1 MRFELRGLVEAV
13 KQGKID
19 EKAVDVA
26 VKRLLTARFAL
37 GEMDEPEKVSW
48 TGIPFS
54 VVASA
59 GHDSLALDMARKS
72 MTLLMNKDNTLPLK
86 RWRLTVAVMGP
97 NANDSVMQWGNY
109 NGMPPHTVTIL
120 DGIRKALG
128 TDDRL
133 IYEQGCGWW
142 RELRYRASSTVARLR
157 RETRIQCTLLE

>member
-1 MRFELRGLVEAV
+1 M

-19 EKAVDVA
+19 EKASGCSSQA
-26 VKRLLTARFAL
+26 SLMARFAL

-86 RWRLTVAVMGP
+86 RGGLTIA
-97 NANDSVMQWGNY
+97 
-109 NGMPPHTVTIL
+109 
-120 DGIRKALG
+120 
-128 TDDRL
+128 
-133 IYEQGCGWW
+133 
-142 RELRYRASSTVARLR
+142 
-157 RETRIQCTLLE
+157 

>member
-1 MRFELRGLVEAV
+1 MRFELRGPGRSGEA
-13 KQGKID
+13 GKID

-86 RWRLTVAVMGP
+86 RGGLTVAVMGP

-109 NGMPPHTVTIL
+109 NGIPAHTGYLIGSCPCQTT
-120 DGIRKALG
+120 GRTNHIRTGL
-128 TDDRL
+128 
-133 IYEQGCGWW
+133 
-142 RELRYRASSTVARLR
+142 
-157 RETRIQCTLLE
+157 

>member
-59 GHDSLALDMARKS
+59 GHDSLRS
-72 MTLLMNKDNTLPLK
+72 T
-86 RWRLTVAVMGP
+86 W
-97 NANDSVMQWGNY
+97 
-109 NGMPPHTVTIL
+109 
-120 DGIRKALG
+120 
-128 TDDRL
+128 
-133 IYEQGCGWW
+133 
-142 RELRYRASSTVARLR
+142 RAS
-157 RETRIQCTLLE
+157 Q